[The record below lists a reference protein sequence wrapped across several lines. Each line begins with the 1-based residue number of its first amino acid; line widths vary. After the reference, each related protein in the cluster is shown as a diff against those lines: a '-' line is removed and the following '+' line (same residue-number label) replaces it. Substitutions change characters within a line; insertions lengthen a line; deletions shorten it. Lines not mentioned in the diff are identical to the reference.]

1 MTDIS
6 SNSQFGSYIR
16 QARECKGLSRR
27 QLVDL
32 IGCTYESVR
41 LWEHKNRRPDYSH
54 LFNICAALNIDPSR
68 LYDDSEASLTCMNGI
83 MASEFMAASLIKNRC
98 EISVYP
104 EKKQIYLKKNFRQ
117 CLEHDI
123 EISIDPEDH
132 RGLLIKEKDRSKL
145 RRCYY
150 DADLVRELTDNTR
163 TNGKLNFLILKD
175 GSEEALWRGK
185 LLPAIGTDSYLW
197 KRPDKHTHLFDYDEY
212 KAIIIKALRNES
224 AGFLEYEEISQ
235 FFDIGYY
242 ITVSE
247 KKYYGD
253 MFWYHVL
260 MSSYNMISE
269 MKSVLRRSKRAE
281 AEFSLDKEPKMND
294 LHAYGCRRSAEDE
307 CFSYLVVED
316 FISRLTLIEESILK
330 LRYRN
335 IDWFNCNDIGHG
347 LKNLMKETIEK
358 LKAKAEEYFGMDYIS
373 SILIF

>member
-1 MTDIS
+1 MVFMKYNT
-6 SNSQFGSYIR
+6 QFGSYIR
-16 QARECKGLSRR
+16 QARERKGLSRR
-27 QLVDL
+27 QLADL

-41 LWEHKNRRPDYSH
+41 LWEHKNRKPDYSH
-54 LFNICAALNIDPSR
+54 LFNICVALDIDPSR
-68 LYDDSEASLTCMNGI
+68 LYDEGEVSLTCMNGI

-98 EISVYP
+98 EISIYP
-104 EKKQIYLKKNFRQ
+104 EKKQIYLKRNFSR

-132 RGLLIKEKDRSKL
+132 KGLLIKEKDSSKL

-150 DADLVRELTDNTR
+150 DADLVRELIDNTR

-197 KRPDKHTHLFDYDEY
+197 RSSGKYTRLFKYDEH
-212 KAIIIKALRNES
+212 KTIIIKALGNES

-260 MSSYNMISE
+260 MSAYNMISE
-269 MKSVLRRSKRAE
+269 MKSVVRRSKRAE

-335 IDWFNCNDIGHG
+335 IDWFNCDDIGHG